1 MNSGKEKCVMCGI
14 HTAYNVSDHIDIR
27 YGYVE
32 GMGQLCAS
40 CYQGSSRSHIMI
52 DHRVILDT
60 PNDMELGKKIRS
72 SYFRETGINPTISFE
87 KISIDR

>member
-1 MNSGKEKCVMCGI
+1 MNSGKEKCVICGI
-14 HTAYNVSDHIDIR
+14 LTKYSISDHIDIR

-32 GMGQLCAS
+32 GVGQLCTP

-52 DHRVILDT
+52 DYRVILDT

-72 SYFRETGINPTISFE
+72 TYFRETGMSPIIPFE